1 MLKSSRWVRNGAYEQ
16 LGPFI
21 STLRSDQV
29 STQFLKYY
37 TNIPN
42 LSSAE
47 VDADCVNH
55 CAFNFPGVALAL
67 GKERWEELNETYNT
81 LVRKSF
87 KSRKTLACSV
97 HEICSILGTELT
109 EKYLM
114 PAIEFFLKDVDDVS
128 IRGSI
133 LSNFSKILRVFGD
146 QKREEHLN
154 TLWQLAS
161 ESDVNWRFR
170 CLLAELSPMKTII
183 VATQHYL
190 RCFVVVCEQT
200 IG

>member
-1 MLKSSRWVRNGAYEQ
+1 MQKLPIFKSLCQDTIWSVRKGCVESFVNVSNAIHQESRSALVSLMEQFLNDVLFHSYFIFCLFSSRWVRNSAYEQ
-16 LGPFI
+16 LGPFL

-29 STQFLKYY
+29 SREFLKYF

-47 VDADCVNH
+47 ADADCTTH

-67 GKERWEELNETYNT
+67 GKGRWEELHETYNA

-109 EKYLM
+109 EKYLIT
-114 PAIEFFLKDVDDVS
+114 AIEFFLKDIDDVRS
-128 IRGSI
+128 
-133 LSNFSKILRVFGD
+133 FF
-146 QKREEHLN
+146 
-154 TLWQLAS
+154 
-161 ESDVNWRFR
+161 
-170 CLLAELSPMKTII
+170 
-183 VATQHYL
+183 
-190 RCFVVVCEQT
+190 
-200 IG
+200 